1 VISLLETELN
11 VFPFKYKEIWFSDRL
26 YDVSGYDSV
35 IFREC
40 DRLMELP
47 GFRKSD
53 FTTLIIDPCRDEK
66 SLWKDMSD
74 CNCRKPIN
82 RAIKKEVTVE
92 VNRHYEEFYDINH
105 AFRKE
110 KGLTRWDL
118 SIDYMKKNG
127 TLFVTEYMGEV
138 LSGLFCLSDENVML
152 QLITASKRLETPE
165 EGKNFIGNANKLMV
179 WESIMYAKK
188 NGMKTYDMGGY
199 YTGKAQDVQKE
210 KINVYKKSFG
220 GEVAMRYIYR
230 KNYSL
235 PVKLVNGIGSIIKAH
250 A

>member
-1 VISLLETELN
+1 MLLLETELS

-40 DRLMELP
+40 DRSMEQP
-47 GFRKSD
+47 GFRRSD
-53 FTTLIIDPCRDEK
+53 FTTIVIDPCRDEK
-66 SLWKDMSD
+66 ELWKNMSD

-82 RAIKKEVTVE
+82 RALKRGVTVK
-92 VNRHYEEFYDINH
+92 VNQHYEEFYEINH

-118 SIDYMKKNG
+118 SIEYMKKNG
-127 TLFVTEYMGEV
+127 TLFVTEYQGEI
-138 LSGLFCLSDENVML
+138 LSGLFCLGDENVML
-152 QLITASKRLETPE
+152 QLITASKRLEIPE

-179 WESIMYAKK
+179 WESVMHAKR
-188 NGMKTYDMGGY
+188 NGMKVYDMGGY
-199 YTGKAQDVQKE
+199 YTGKAPDVQKE

-220 GEVAMRYIYR
+220 GDVVTRYIYR